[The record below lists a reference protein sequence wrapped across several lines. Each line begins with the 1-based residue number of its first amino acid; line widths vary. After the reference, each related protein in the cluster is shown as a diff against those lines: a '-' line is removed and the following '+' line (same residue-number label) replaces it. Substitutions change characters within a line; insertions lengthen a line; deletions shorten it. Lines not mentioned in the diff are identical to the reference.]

1 MRDRRWSFA
10 GSRRPFLT
18 PVCLLAFLCASPAF
32 SAPPT
37 SDVHQ
42 EESEGPECK
51 GEEGLTLTFQVQDTE
66 KKFKCPKGW
75 VLEPTAVTAAFQGKA
90 SEVELERLVA
100 GAKLEESEKVYK
112 LSLPSGPSRSPR
124 TWYYLCKGSEASGDS
139 ADDGHSSLP
148 ADDVETGDGSPSG
161 GGSGSS
167 RSPNAGGG
175 GHADPHSSA
184 VGPPPPPPAPE
195 LNGQKP
201 EDHKSDLNGDEGK
214 DGKVGS
220 ELSGS
225 QQQEGRPGALPGP
238 QPPHSVVGGSLESGA
253 EHTAEKNQHAD
264 LQGAP
269 GVDGAIRN
277 PEASPPSS
285 SAPHNPSG
293 QGVAEKSPAQPVKE
307 DKGHERALET
317 LDKDSGLV
325 PGGAAP
331 AALSRKAFR
340 TSGDSKPDSVTPT
353 LKTCK
358 VTVQVLPSTVIEC
371 NAGET
376 KAATVSAVGSPVAF
390 KCGAGLS
397 LESTAL
403 DKVYDDK
410 DGKCASQVAL
420 SSLVDGSLSVV
431 SPEKETEAEPKK
443 YFFGVDV
450 LPTEQ
455 QALCYKCV
463 ETSSSEKEASGGAAD
478 AGKECQVKIT
488 VASPAVS
495 AAPGAVS
502 FACVALFGAV
512 AGVIF

>member
-1 MRDRRWSFA
+1 MREKSGFRWISMRSASLFL
-10 GSRRPFLT
+10 GPFCLAAIGLSLPVSST
-18 PVCLLAFLCASPAF
+18 PPA
-32 SAPPT
+32 APPQ
-37 SDVHQ
+37 Q
-42 EESEGPECK
+42 ETIAPECS
-51 GEEGLTLTFQVQDTE
+51 GEEGLRLTFQVQDTE

-112 LSLPSGPSRSPR
+112 LSLPSGPSRNPR
-124 TWYYLCKGSEASGDS
+124 TWYYLCKGSEASGES
-139 ADDGHSSLP
+139 G
-148 ADDVETGDGSPSG
+148 GDGGEPSHPGSHMKSEADPRLDGNPSPSG
-161 GGSGSS
+161 VPKRGEGANKGGEDANNGVNNEDVGDQVLPHEISE
-167 RSPNAGGG
+167 PHGGG
-175 GHADPHSSA
+175 GLGPQHGLGNGHEENPKVQGENDKEKNGEHTEL
-184 VGPPPPPPAPE
+184 GPPGVHPSA
-195 LNGQKP
+195 
-201 EDHKSDLNGDEGK
+201 
-214 DGKVGS
+214 
-220 ELSGS
+220 
-225 QQQEGRPGALPGP
+225 
-238 QPPHSVVGGSLESGA
+238 QPPTGSRDETDPVVADRAPADEKEKEKGP
-253 EHTAEKNQHAD
+253 EH
-264 LQGAP
+264 
-269 GVDGAIRN
+269 
-277 PEASPPSS
+277 
-285 SAPHNPSG
+285 
-293 QGVAEKSPAQPVKE
+293 
-307 DKGHERALET
+307 ALET
-317 LDKDSGLV
+317 LDLGSGLV

-340 TSGDSKPDSVTPT
+340 TSGDSKPESVTPT

-512 AGVIF
+512 AGGLF